1 MALNE
6 KQEKFCQNYILHR
19 NATEAAKAAGYAPES
34 AKNQGYRL
42 LQNSEIKT
50 RVEELESELT
60 TTVDV
65 ISEVERQYSVAKEG
79 KHTNSALKALELLS
93 RVRGAKPE
101 KDSMV
106 SVETIEEEIVEYMKI
121 IGEQKVQKLFDQ
133 AFNIRQ
139 KNIEYDTKEANED
152 DD

>member
-6 KQEKFCQNYILHR
+6 KQEKFAQNYILHR
-19 NATEAAKAAGYAPES
+19 NATEAAKAAGYSPES

-79 KHTNSALKALELLS
+79 KHTNSELKSLELLS

>member
-19 NATEAAKAAGYAPES
+19 NATEAAKAAGYSPES

-101 KDSMV
+101 KDIFCDAPTVLTKTILIV
-106 SVETIEEEIVEYMKI
+106 SVLSTVV
-121 IGEQKVQKLFDQ
+121 GV
-133 AFNIRQ
+133 
-139 KNIEYDTKEANED
+139 NE
-152 DD
+152 

>member
-19 NATEAAKAAGYAPES
+19 NATEAAKTAGYATSS
-34 AKNQGYRL
+34 AYNQGYRN
-42 LQNSEIKT
+42 LQNGEIKE
-50 RVEELESELT
+50 RIEELENTLETS
-60 TTVDV
+60 VDV
-65 ISEVERQYSVAKEG
+65 ITEVERQYSVAKEG

-139 KNIEYDTKEANED
+139 KNIEYDTKEADED

>member
-19 NATEAAKAAGYAPES
+19 NATEAAKAAGYSAES

-42 LQNSEIKT
+42 LQNPEIKA
-50 RVEELESELT
+50 RIEELESELT
-60 TTVDV
+60 TNVDV

-121 IGEQKVQKLFDQ
+121 IGEVKVIKLVDQ

-139 KNIEYDTKEANED
+139 KNVEYEAKEDDED

>member
-19 NATEAAKAAGYAPES
+19 NATEAAKAAGYSPES

-42 LQNSEIKT
+42 LQNSEI
-50 RVEELESELT
+50 
-60 TTVDV
+60 
-65 ISEVERQYSVAKEG
+65 
-79 KHTNSALKALELLS
+79 

-139 KNIEYDTKEANED
+139 KNIEYDTKEDDED